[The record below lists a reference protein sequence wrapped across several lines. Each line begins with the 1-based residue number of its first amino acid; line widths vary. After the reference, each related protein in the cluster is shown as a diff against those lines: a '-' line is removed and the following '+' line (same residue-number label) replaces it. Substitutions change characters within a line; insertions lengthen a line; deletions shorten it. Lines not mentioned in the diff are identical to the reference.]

1 MRTGFVSTRHIDG
14 IMQDVTLSM
23 GAGMR
28 RIMQEYPEA
37 MEELKQDL
45 SFQLSG
51 SQRQE
56 AVREVQQQL
65 VDGVVAVRNWLAE
78 DPQRHGRQLRVMM
91 ASQAPLK
98 RACAPMVVYM
108 HSDTRATAPQYC
120 RESKLS
126 EFL

>member
-98 RACAPMVVYM
+98 RA
-108 HSDTRATAPQYC
+108 
-120 RESKLS
+120 
-126 EFL
+126 